1 MSQRWSNVSAS
12 ASLSG
17 YDNNSR
23 QTRQASAR
31 STDDEP
37 EGTTGLAVRAV
48 PHATDIDAN
57 VRVSCALPNRTG
69 RLVCPSTELTPGG
82 PAEAGPSGAGS
93 TSESDATSVA
103 LALGVLPMEAS
114 QIVTFCD
121 TGLGR
126 RE

>member
-1 MSQRWSNVSAS
+1 MSQKWSILNAS

-23 QTRQASAR
+23 QTPRLAGAG
-31 STDDEP
+31 TDDTQ
-37 EGTTGLAVRAV
+37 EGTTGLAVPAM
-48 PHATDIDAN
+48 PYTTDIDAN
-57 VRVSCALPNRTG
+57 VRVSCSLPNRTG

-82 PAEAGPSGAGS
+82 PAEAGPRGAGS

-103 LALGVLPMEAS
+103 VTLGVLPMEAS